1 MYYCCHHSSSSTIR
15 TRYVS
20 TTAINSSCLT
30 YRSHLY
36 PSQTSS
42 SLASSP
48 GPWARFMPQ
57 DARQWCILMQV
68 VSFESFFFC
77 FSTFFNFLLKKKK
90 KKEKC
95 GGTSTRVPAKGMA
108 FPIYSRFS
116 NRFWGG
122 PLFGLCLA
130 AAAAQLLCPGA
141 GRAPGNGKQVGK
153 SRTHGHNT
161 VRIEP
166 ATAVDQTCVAFQ
178 FRRGDPCKREAL
190 LIQSIRIHISTC

>member
-1 MYYCCHHSSSSTIR
+1 MYTRYIFLLTLIAVRNDKSHSVLSGIMSQTGMYYCCHHSSSSTIR

-95 GGTSTRVPAKGMA
+95 GGTSTRVPAKGTVWHFLSIQDSPIDSGVGRYLA
-108 FPIYSRFS
+108 FAS
-116 NRFWGG
+116 
-122 PLFGLCLA
+122 
-130 AAAAQLLCPGA
+130 QLLLPSCSVQVPGA
-141 GRAPGNGKQVGK
+141 RQATVNRSAKA
-153 SRTHGHNT
+153 GHT
-161 VRIEP
+161 GI
-166 ATAVDQTCVAFQ
+166 
-178 FRRGDPCKREAL
+178 
-190 LIQSIRIHISTC
+190 IQCA